1 DKLNALR
8 QTSFASS
15 PSRPRRPYPSMSAVP
30 PIASE
35 GLSGLAQLTERRRT
49 CRRKRCSELAS
60 PLVSSR
66 GVSSQLNTS
75 GRYFAPRRAGMPCVL
90 SLLHSFRFIGL
101 AFLVKGVV
109 APGLPAAFA
118 VPAAYGDLTAAVL
131 ALVALAALRSGFG
144 IPLVWVFNLW
154 GSADLLNAFYQ
165 ANASGLEA
173 GMLQATYFIP
183 TFILPL
189 LLITHVLVF
198 LILIRRDSV
207 AAAQ

>member
-1 DKLNALR
+1 MGHGVGSPDAKAHPKMVAAL
-8 QTSFASS
+8 
-15 PSRPRRPYPSMSAVP
+15 
-30 PIASE
+30 
-35 GLSGLAQLTERRRT
+35 
-49 CRRKRCSELAS
+49 
-60 PLVSSR
+60 
-66 GVSSQLNTS
+66 
-75 GRYFAPRRAGMPCVL
+75 
-90 SLLHSFRFIGL
+90 IG
-101 AFLVKGVV
+101 V
-109 APGLPAAFA
+109 APVVSFSEQQHRAYAFDLD
-118 VPAAYGDLTAAVL
+118 GDLTAAVL

-144 IPLVWVFNLW
+144 VPLVWVFNLW

-183 TFILPL
+183 TSIVPL

>member
-1 DKLNALR
+1 MPAQALFGISVAFGFIAWGIVVAQYFWPLLRTQTRGDALR
-8 QTSFASS
+8 
-15 PSRPRRPYPSMSAVP
+15 
-30 PIASE
+30 
-35 GLSGLAQLTERRRT
+35 
-49 CRRKRCSELAS
+49 
-60 PLVSSR
+60 PL
-66 GVSSQLNTS
+66 L
-75 GRYFAPRRAGMPCVL
+75 
-90 SLLHSFRFIGL
+90 LLHSFRFIGL

-109 APGLPAAFA
+109 APELPAAFA
-118 VPAAYGDLTAAVL
+118 VPAAYGDLIAALL

-183 TFILPL
+183 TFIVPL

-207 AAAQ
+207 AAAL

>member
-1 DKLNALR
+1 VRRGTDGIGEQLAGSQYRNYPLTDRCQFDILGDAV
-8 QTSFASS
+8 
-15 PSRPRRPYPSMSAVP
+15 PSRR
-30 PIASE
+30 
-35 GLSGLAQLTERRRT
+35 G
-49 CRRKRCSELAS
+49 ELHAIRS
-60 PLVSSR
+60 TTAR
-66 GVSSQLNTS
+66 
-75 GRYFAPRRAGMPCVL
+75 
-90 SLLHSFRFIGL
+90 GL

-154 GSADLLNAFYQ
+154 GAADLLNAFYQ

-183 TFILPL
+183 TLIVPL

>member
-1 DKLNALR
+1 MPAQALFGISGGFGFIAWGIVAAQYFWPLLR
-8 QTSFASS
+8 TQARGDAL
-15 PSRPRRPYPSMSAVP
+15 SRLLLLRS
-30 PIASE
+30 
-35 GLSGLAQLTERRRT
+35 
-49 CRRKRCSELAS
+49 CRS
-60 PLVSSR
+60 
-66 GVSSQLNTS
+66 
-75 GRYFAPRRAGMPCVL
+75 
-90 SLLHSFRFIGL
+90 IGL
-101 AFLVKGVV
+101 AFLVRRLA
-109 APGLPAAFA
+109 APEVPAAFA
-118 VPAAYGDLTAAVL
+118 VSAAYGDLCGAVL

-183 TFILPL
+183 TFIVPL